1 MNGSLFVKEIEPTS
15 LKIKKDL
22 STLAKILQT
31 VTSKTIYVKSV
42 RRLEELCGESK
53 MKPFYVCEICTSSY
67 QEDLRNNKDGHYVAL
82 SNEHPQ
88 PRKCKGTLQPA
99 FFYGDIEK
107 LIKARIEQ
115 WQNEIDLMEGKPENE
130 YPTSFCK
137 HRITENK
144 AILDALN
151 SPKDGAEGSKV

>member
-22 STLAKILQT
+22 GTLAKSLKT

-82 SNEHPQ
+82 SNEHSQ
-88 PRKCKGTLQPA
+88 PRKCKGKTVDYVP
-99 FFYGDIEK
+99 
-107 LIKARIEQ
+107 RIVAE
-115 WQNEIDLMEGKPENE
+115 L
-130 YPTSFCK
+130 
-137 HRITENK
+137 
-144 AILDALN
+144 AILSCK
-151 SPKDGAEGSKV
+151 SPKDVAEGKE

>member
-22 STLAKILQT
+22 STLAKSLQT

-99 FFYGDIEK
+99 FLASDIEK
-107 LIKARIEQ
+107 LINGRIEQ
-115 WQNEIDLMEGKPENE
+115 HKKN
-130 YPTSFCK
+130 
-137 HRITENK
+137 
-144 AILDALN
+144 ILESDQCIHMDYIQAEMLQCMALERLL
-151 SPKDGAEGSKV
+151 SALEEVEK